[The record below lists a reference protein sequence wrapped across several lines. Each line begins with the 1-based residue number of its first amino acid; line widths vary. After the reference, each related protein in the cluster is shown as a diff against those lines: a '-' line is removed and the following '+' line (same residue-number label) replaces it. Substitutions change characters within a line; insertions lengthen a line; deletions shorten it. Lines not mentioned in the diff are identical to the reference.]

1 MNYTQLKTSKY
12 LVLGAL
18 IVFYVYIIGHSFM
31 NKSEG
36 MNIEKT
42 IGKKTKLKIP
52 KPTAPTI
59 AATTEPT

>member
-36 MNIEKT
+36 MNI
-42 IGKKTKLKIP
+42 KKKLKTQ
-52 KPTAPTI
+52 KTTAPTRETTTET
-59 AATTEPT
+59 TTEPT